1 MTDQEIREYINLTV
15 KKSIIELKK
24 NGLMKDTENVL
35 YGDATEILTNYY
47 TSGKTE
53 ASITYAIQSLRFDP
67 YYRIIPLYFERGY
80 KLESIAEELGV
91 DVSTIVRNKKRLCLE
106 IYSKI

>member
-1 MTDQEIREYINLTV
+1 MTEQEIKEYIDLTV
-15 KKSIIELKK
+15 KRSISEMKK
-24 NGLMKDTENVL
+24 NGLLKDAGNVL
-35 YGDATEILTNYY
+35 YEDASEILTNYY
-47 TSGKTE
+47 NSGKAE

-91 DVSTIVRNKKRLCLE
+91 DVSTIVRNKKRLCLD
-106 IYSKI
+106 IYARV